1 MLMTITR
8 HNPDQHREENKA
20 ATCSANHV
28 DQSLAEALTRT
39 LDNIAVGVV
48 IVGDDLRI
56 LHANHAARHMF
67 GVRSPIVSL
76 GGHLAAL
83 RADLTNEL
91 KQAIAHVIQSGY
103 RQSGIGLPLVNRDMT
118 AAAAHVMP
126 LNSCAS
132 LASSTT
138 QAVATIFVTS
148 ASKASQVDLSTV
160 GRTFRLTPVE
170 GRLLRHLVSGR
181 TLREAADALGVT
193 EAAAASLQSDIFA
206 KVGVSRLTD
215 LMILIGHLVPP
226 IFQAQCF

>member
-1 MLMTITR
+1 MLMTVHR
-8 HNPDQHREENKA
+8 HDTDTDSKNGAEACRDKHVNP
-20 ATCSANHV
+20 
-28 DQSLAEALTRT
+28 SLAEALSLT

-67 GVRSPIVSL
+67 SARSPIVSL
-76 GGHLAAL
+76 GSHLAAL

-91 KQAIAHVIQSGY
+91 KQAIAHIIQSGY
-103 RQSGIGLPLVNRDMT
+103 RQSGIGVPLVNRDMT

-132 LASSTT
+132 LASSAT

-148 ASKASQVDLSTV
+148 ASKASQVDLGTV
-160 GRTFRLTPVE
+160 ARTFRLTRVE
-170 GRLLRHLVSGR
+170 GRLLRNLVSGK
-181 TLREAADALGVT
+181 TLREAADAVGAT
-193 EAAAASLQSDIFA
+193 ETAATSLQSDIFV
-206 KVGVSRLTD
+206 KVGVSSLTD
-215 LMILIGHLVPP
+215 LMILIGNLVPP

>member
-1 MLMTITR
+1 MLMTVHSHDTDTGKNGAETCPDK
-8 HNPDQHREENKA
+8 HVNP
-20 ATCSANHV
+20 
-28 DQSLAEALTRT
+28 SLSEALTLT

-48 IVGDDLRI
+48 IVGDDLHI

-67 GVRSPIVSL
+67 SARSPIVSL
-76 GGHLAAL
+76 GGRLVAL

-91 KQAIAHVIQSGY
+91 RQAIAHVIQSGY
-103 RQSGIGLPLVNRDMT
+103 RQSGIGVPLVNRDMT

-132 LASSTT
+132 LASSAT
-138 QAVATIFVTS
+138 QPVATIFVTS
-148 ASKASQVDLSTV
+148 ASKATQVDLSTV

-170 GRLLRHLVSGR
+170 GRLLRHLVSAK

-193 EAAAASLQSDIFA
+193 EAAAASLQRDIFA
-206 KVGVSRLTD
+206 KVGLSSLTD